1 MLTRLSALAMPT
13 IITWGVI
20 LSVNLIA
27 AGPALAGKII
37 GNG

>member
-1 MLTRLSALAMPT
+1 MCKQIRAALPVMFQAMMFVM
-13 IITWGVI
+13 I
-20 LSVNLIA
+20 